1 MRYHERQEIFLIDGE
16 QLNQCIWAC
25 EQVMDILGMKNEDM
39 LIRFGRL
46 RERLIAKQSYTQL
59 LDMLGI
65 PQAPPAEDVSFAEF
79 LDKLGLKPYQGDKN
93 EED

>member
-1 MRYHERQEIFLIDGE
+1 MRYHEDNEVYLIDGE

-25 EQVMDILGMKNEDM
+25 EQVMDI
-39 LIRFGRL
+39 L